1 VGIHSVRRANL
12 KPGDTV
18 VLLGV
23 GAIGSFICSA
33 LTGHD
38 GPVIAIDIDES
49 RLDVARTLGAS
60 QTLLIP
66 PDITAQGIRDLLPA
80 GAHVVF
86 ETSGVL
92 GGAERAFALAARGG
106 DVVLVGLNKTLQP
119 LNLADIVLREVNVQT
134 TVAHVC
140 GQDMPAALELLER
153 SDLAASI
160 VGEVVPLD
168 DVVASGLEPL
178 VGGTAGGKLLVD
190 PRRG

>member
-1 VGIHSVRRANL
+1 
-12 KPGDTV
+12 
-18 VLLGV
+18 
-23 GAIGSFICSA
+23 
-33 LTGHD
+33 
-38 GPVIAIDIDES
+38 
-49 RLDVARTLGAS
+49 
-60 QTLLIP
+60 
-66 PDITAQGIRDLLPA
+66 
-80 GAHVVF
+80 VVF

-160 VGEVVPLD
+160 LGEVVPLD
-168 DVVASGLEPL
+168 DVVARGLEPL